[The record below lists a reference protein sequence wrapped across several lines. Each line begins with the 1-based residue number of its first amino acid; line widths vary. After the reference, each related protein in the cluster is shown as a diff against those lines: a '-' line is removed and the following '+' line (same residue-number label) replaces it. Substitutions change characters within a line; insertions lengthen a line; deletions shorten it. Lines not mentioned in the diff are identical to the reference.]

1 MSEKIS
7 IIAPIYNERENLEP
21 FVAAVTRVL
30 DTTGEDYEIL
40 LVDVPGACRSA
51 ANSDALPGG

>member
-21 FVAAVTRVL
+21 FIAAVTGVL
-30 DTTGEDYEIL
+30 DSTGEDYEIL
-40 LVDVPGACRSA
+40 LIDDGRPF
-51 ANSDALPGG
+51 